1 MTQILYKCILFL
13 FTFNI
18 FANNRPSLQCAT
30 VLSTTTGFFIKW
42 NIGTVKGKNGE
53 TDHEGDFHNLNTLVF
68 KPEALGRSI
77 NLELSR
83 IIRPDMV

>member
-1 MTQILYKCILFL
+1 M
-13 FTFNI
+13 NE
-18 FANNRPSLQCAT
+18 RSHGE
-30 VLSTTTGFFIKW
+30 STSKQ
-42 NIGTVKGKNGE
+42 IGTVKGKNE

-68 KPEALGRSI
+68 KPEAFDRSV